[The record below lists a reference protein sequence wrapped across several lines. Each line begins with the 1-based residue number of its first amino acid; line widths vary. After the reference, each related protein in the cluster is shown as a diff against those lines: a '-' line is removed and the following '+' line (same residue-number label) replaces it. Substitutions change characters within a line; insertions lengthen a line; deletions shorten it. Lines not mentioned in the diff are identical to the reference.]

1 MRKAIL
7 VIMIMLAACSVF
19 AGGSSEKKDGPV
31 TITYYGRPD
40 VELER
45 EIIASFEAENPGIKV
60 NYVELPSSSNDRLKT
75 IQTVLQSQGT
85 EMDVF
90 AGDACWPAIFISAD
104 WVEPLDD
111 YITPEVRG
119 GYIDTMLSAYTVN
132 GRTYGLPFMADV
144 CALYY
149 RDDLLSKYG
158 LTVPQTYDEILE
170 YSKIIMEGE
179 ADPDLYGWGYIGVQN
194 ETLACCFLSIYWALG
209 GPDMVN
215 EDGEFT
221 FDYGIAEKAL
231 ELMRS
236 YSFGEGISPAA
247 IGSFDTTTLRNN
259 VMAGN
264 IVFDTDWLS
273 GYAKYNGDSSSVKGS
288 MKIAALPT
296 NGAIGG
302 WGLMVSAY
310 SEHKEAAAKFA
321 LYRSSYESQMKAL
334 EMVDQVP
341 TLNVFYD
348 PETVPAGYEYLV
360 DFLAPLSVARPR
372 GITPFYA
379 AISSRIQIE
388 ASAVICDMKTP
399 AEAVKDLEAGIN
411 SVIG

>member
-19 AGGSSEKKDGPV
+19 AGGSSEKEDGPV

-90 AGDACWPAIFISAD
+90 AGDACWPAIFISAG

-158 LTVPQTYDEILE
+158 LPVPQTYDEILE
-170 YSKIIMEGE
+170 YSIKAVSDGSADSREIIASLSAPGMRSRKIRSSITIYPVHRALHSSGTPSEERWNAIQGIPFQQGNISGTVKLLWNEEYLFYRVLASGPFKPEAPATIDSFFAKDVLEFFLDLSNTKPSQYDPAYCMQLFCCPAGVGNDTNVLCGSVLRARKGDNVEVTGRRREPEWKASVQFPEQGGYLITGAIPWKIIRKNFRPVRGQKIGF
-179 ADPDLYGWGYIGVQN
+179 DLALSHPGTKQTTTFSASILGLKRKQHWSPKGWGVLILQ
-194 ETLACCFLSIYWALG
+194 
-209 GPDMVN
+209 
-215 EDGEFT
+215 
-221 FDYGIAEKAL
+221 
-231 ELMRS
+231 
-236 YSFGEGISPAA
+236 
-247 IGSFDTTTLRNN
+247 
-259 VMAGN
+259 
-264 IVFDTDWLS
+264 
-273 GYAKYNGDSSSVKGS
+273 
-288 MKIAALPT
+288 
-296 NGAIGG
+296 
-302 WGLMVSAY
+302 
-310 SEHKEAAAKFA
+310 
-321 LYRSSYESQMKAL
+321 
-334 EMVDQVP
+334 
-341 TLNVFYD
+341 
-348 PETVPAGYEYLV
+348 
-360 DFLAPLSVARPR
+360 
-372 GITPFYA
+372 
-379 AISSRIQIE
+379 
-388 ASAVICDMKTP
+388 
-399 AEAVKDLEAGIN
+399 
-411 SVIG
+411 